1 MFVGFVV
8 LPIDVLAQTFAHSD
22 SPYFLMFLCFRKR
35 TMNLSKRHYETDD
48 EESDDEERTGRR
60 WVY

>member
-22 SPYFLMFLCFRKR
+22 SPYFLVFLCFRKR
-35 TMNLSKRHYETDD
+35 TMNLSKRRYEADD
-48 EESDDEERTGRR
+48 EESDDEEN
-60 WVY
+60 V